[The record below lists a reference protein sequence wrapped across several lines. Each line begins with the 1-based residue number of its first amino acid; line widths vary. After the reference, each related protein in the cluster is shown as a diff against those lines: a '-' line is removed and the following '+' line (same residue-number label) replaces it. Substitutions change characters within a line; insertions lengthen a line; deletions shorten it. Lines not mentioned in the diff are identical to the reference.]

1 MTTII
6 VITGATGFIGS
17 ALCKK
22 LEEKKEY
29 SIIKVTR
36 SQKLKS
42 GFCHVTSYQQTPP
55 GDILIHLGEDPDR
68 SRVNKMGDSYLEIT
82 DQVMESLIKKGYK
95 KIIYCSSS
103 IVYGNQGKNLYSE
116 NMPTYADDIYTTV
129 KLQNEERVLRSG
141 GIVARIS
148 NVIGSGMSKNNVL
161 SDILSQIPGKDSL
174 TIRNLNPIQDFISV
188 DDAVDAIASLLKND
202 ISGIYNIGSG
212 VGTSINKLIELVL
225 SVSEQDDIEIKSTIK
240 NAGFSYS
247 VLNIEKIKKITGW
260 TPKYTLSQ
268 SVKKMLNSN
277 EKRVIAVF
285 TGNRAEYGLQ
295 FPVLKAIERHPNLEY
310 KLIVSGAHL
319 DENFGS
325 TLDEIAKDGFHIDA
339 EVKIEMDASTLEAN
353 VQAIGTGILSV
364 GEAIKKIQPDMI
376 VVYADR
382 FEGFAAVIAAT
393 QMNIPTAHIEG
404 GDLTEGGAL
413 DDSVRH
419 AMSKLSHL
427 HFTTNLQASNR
438 LLGMGEEEWR
448 IHTVGFPA
456 IDMISE
462 ENYATPGEIIEKLK
476 IDLNNPIVLFTQHS
490 VTTEFELAT
499 DQVKPS
505 LEALE
510 VLASSGVQIIATYP
524 NNDAG
529 GLAII
534 DKLIAL
540 DSRSI
545 VNIQVHRSLGR
556 YLYHGILALAQDMQ
570 NRVVCVGNSSSGIKE
585 TPVFGCPT
593 VNIGSRQK
601 GRLRGQNVIDADYTK
616 ESIIDAVTECIADK
630 KFRKKCSETHNPY
643 YIGDAGK
650 KIAKVL
656 AEVKLDRELIRK
668 KMMLKGEVKT
678 GWYR

>member
-95 KIIYCSSS
+95 KIVYCSSS

-129 KLQNEERVLRSG
+129 KLENEERVLRSG

-161 SDILSQIPGKDSL
+161 SDILSQLPGKDSL
-174 TIRNLNPIQDFISV
+174 TIRNINPIQDFISV

-225 SVSEQDDIEIKSTIK
+225 SVSEQDDREIKSTIK

-260 TPKYTLSQ
+260 TPKYLLSQ

-295 FPVLKAIERHPNLEY
+295 FPVLKAIDRHPNLEY

-364 GEAIKKIQPDMI
+364 GEAIKKIQPDMM

-462 ENYATPGEIIEKLK
+462 GNYATPGEIIEKLK

-510 VLASSGVQIIATYP
+510 VLASRGVQIIATYP

-534 DKLIAL
+534 DKLKAL

-570 NRVVCVGNSSSGIKE
+570 NRVVCMGNSSSGIKE

>member
-82 DQVMESLIKKGYK
+82 NQVMESLIKKGYK
-95 KIIYCSSS
+95 KIVYCSSS

-129 KLQNEERVLRSG
+129 KLENEERVLRSG

-161 SDILSQIPGKDSL
+161 SDILSQLPGKDSL
-174 TIRNLNPIQDFISV
+174 TIRNINPIQDFISV

-225 SVSEQDDIEIKSTIK
+225 SVSEQDDREIKSTIK

-295 FPVLKAIERHPNLEY
+295 FPVLKAIDRHPNLEY

-364 GEAIKKIQPDMI
+364 GEAIKKIQPDMM

-448 IHTVGFPA
+448 IHNVGFPA

-462 ENYATPGEIIEKLK
+462 GNYATPGEIVEKLK

-510 VLASSGVQIIATYP
+510 VLASRGVQIIATYP

-534 DKLIAL
+534 DKLKAL

-556 YLYHGILALAQDMQ
+556 YLYHGILALAQYMQ
-570 NRVVCVGNSSSGIKE
+570 NRVVCMGNSSSGIKE

>member
-1 MTTII
+1 LTTII

-95 KIIYCSSS
+95 KIVYCSSS

-129 KLQNEERVLRSG
+129 KLKNEERVLRSG

-161 SDILSQIPGKDSL
+161 SDILSQLPGKDSL
-174 TIRNLNPIQDFISV
+174 TIRNINPIQDFISV
-188 DDAVDAIASLLKND
+188 DDTVDAIASLLKND

-225 SVSEQDDIEIKSTIK
+225 SVSEQDDREIKSTIK

-260 TPKYTLSQ
+260 TPKYLLSQ

-295 FPVLKAIERHPNLEY
+295 FPVLKAIDRHPNLEY

-364 GEAIKKIQPDMI
+364 GEAIKKIQPDMM

-462 ENYATPGEIIEKLK
+462 GNYATPGEIIEKLK

-510 VLASSGVQIIATYP
+510 VLASRGVQIIATYP

-534 DKLIAL
+534 DKLKAL

-570 NRVVCVGNSSSGIKE
+570 NRVVCMGNSSSGIKE

>member
-1 MTTII
+1 
-6 VITGATGFIGS
+6 
-17 ALCKK
+17 
-22 LEEKKEY
+22 
-29 SIIKVTR
+29 
-36 SQKLKS
+36 
-42 GFCHVTSYQQTPP
+42 
-55 GDILIHLGEDPDR
+55 
-68 SRVNKMGDSYLEIT
+68 
-82 DQVMESLIKKGYK
+82 
-95 KIIYCSSS
+95 
-103 IVYGNQGKNLYSE
+103 
-116 NMPTYADDIYTTV
+116 
-129 KLQNEERVLRSG
+129 
-141 GIVARIS
+141 
-148 NVIGSGMSKNNVL
+148 
-161 SDILSQIPGKDSL
+161 
-174 TIRNLNPIQDFISV
+174 V
-188 DDAVDAIASLLKND
+188 DDTVDAIASLLKND

-225 SVSEQDDIEIKSTIK
+225 SVSEQDDREIKSTIK

-260 TPKYTLSQ
+260 TPKYLLSQ

-295 FPVLKAIERHPNLEY
+295 FPVLKAIDRHPNLEY

-364 GEAIKKIQPDMI
+364 GEAIKKIQPDMM

-462 ENYATPGEIIEKLK
+462 GNYATPGEIIEKLK

-510 VLASSGVQIIATYP
+510 VLASRGVQIIATYP

-534 DKLIAL
+534 DKLKAL

-570 NRVVCVGNSSSGIKE
+570 NRVVCMGNSSSGIKE

>member
-82 DQVMESLIKKGYK
+82 NQVMESLIKKGYK
-95 KIIYCSSS
+95 KIVYCSSS

-129 KLQNEERVLRSG
+129 KLENEERVLRSG

-161 SDILSQIPGKDSL
+161 SDILSQVPGKDSL
-174 TIRNLNPIQDFISV
+174 TIRNINPIQDFISV

-225 SVSEQDDIEIKSTIK
+225 SVSEQDDREIKSTIK

-285 TGNRAEYGLQ
+285 TGNRAE
-295 FPVLKAIERHPNLEY
+295 
-310 KLIVSGAHL
+310 
-319 DENFGS
+319 
-325 TLDEIAKDGFHIDA
+325 
-339 EVKIEMDASTLEAN
+339 
-353 VQAIGTGILSV
+353 
-364 GEAIKKIQPDMI
+364 
-376 VVYADR
+376 
-382 FEGFAAVIAAT
+382 
-393 QMNIPTAHIEG
+393 
-404 GDLTEGGAL
+404 
-413 DDSVRH
+413 
-419 AMSKLSHL
+419 
-427 HFTTNLQASNR
+427 
-438 LLGMGEEEWR
+438 
-448 IHTVGFPA
+448 
-456 IDMISE
+456 
-462 ENYATPGEIIEKLK
+462 
-476 IDLNNPIVLFTQHS
+476 
-490 VTTEFELAT
+490 
-499 DQVKPS
+499 
-505 LEALE
+505 
-510 VLASSGVQIIATYP
+510 
-524 NNDAG
+524 
-529 GLAII
+529 
-534 DKLIAL
+534 
-540 DSRSI
+540 
-545 VNIQVHRSLGR
+545 
-556 YLYHGILALAQDMQ
+556 
-570 NRVVCVGNSSSGIKE
+570 
-585 TPVFGCPT
+585 
-593 VNIGSRQK
+593 
-601 GRLRGQNVIDADYTK
+601 
-616 ESIIDAVTECIADK
+616 
-630 KFRKKCSETHNPY
+630 
-643 YIGDAGK
+643 
-650 KIAKVL
+650 
-656 AEVKLDRELIRK
+656 
-668 KMMLKGEVKT
+668 
-678 GWYR
+678 